1 MLDAQRVTTP
11 VRMVLPHGSR
21 WAADMYAETVVVL
34 SADEDDVEV
43 ELALLPPLAD
53 RVGMLLLAAG
63 SGAFVTDPPEL
74 ASAGAVLAEEL
85 LVHHGTQS

>member
-1 MLDAQRVTTP
+1 MLDAQRATTA

-21 WAADMYAETVVVL
+21 WAADMYAETVTVL
-34 SADEDDVEV
+34 RADEDDAEV

-63 SGAFVTDPPEL
+63 VGRVRHRPARNSPRA
-74 ASAGAVLAEEL
+74 ASPRPRNC
-85 LVHHGTQS
+85 